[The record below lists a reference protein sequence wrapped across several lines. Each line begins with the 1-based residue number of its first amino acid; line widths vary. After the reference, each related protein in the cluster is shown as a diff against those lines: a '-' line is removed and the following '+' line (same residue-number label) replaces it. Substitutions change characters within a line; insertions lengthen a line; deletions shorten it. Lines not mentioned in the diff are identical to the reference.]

1 MIKTLEEWVDKYE
14 TDRDDPFACP
24 KGFECYWLPERGFA
38 QYRFVDGILV
48 VYQLC
53 GDIHFWFDLAK
64 LICLAKGGHAVST
77 VSILPIKPYLRLL
90 KFKIVKDE
98 ERDGKH
104 RYYCKDEAG
113 RRVVATYKNTGD
125 DGNDNYF
132 VTVYI
137 TEPYEEVDHG

>member
-14 TDRDDPFACP
+14 TERDDPMVCP
-24 KGFECYWLPERGFA
+24 KGFDMYWLPERGFA
-38 QYRFVDGILV
+38 QYKFVDGILV

-53 GDIHFWFDLAK
+53 GDIQFWFDLAK

-90 KFKIVKDE
+90 KFRIVKDE
-98 ERDGKH
+98 EKDGKH
-104 RYYCKDEAG
+104 RYYCKDESG
-113 RRVVATYKNTGD
+113 RKVIATYKNTGD

-132 VTVYI
+132 VTVYVK
-137 TEPYEEVDHG
+137 EPYEGVKHG